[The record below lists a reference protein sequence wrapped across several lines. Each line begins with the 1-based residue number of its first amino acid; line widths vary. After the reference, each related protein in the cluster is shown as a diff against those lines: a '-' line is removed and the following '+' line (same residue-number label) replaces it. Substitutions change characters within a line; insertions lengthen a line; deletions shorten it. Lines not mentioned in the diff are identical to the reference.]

1 MEAIGINEVSRIQEE
16 GPSRIQE
23 KEYRPTDEQALRRY
37 EITLRFLDRG
47 MVVRVGCKEIAF
59 SNSQEGI
66 DALNKYIADPYNEQV
81 RWEQSFN

>member
-1 MEAIGINEVSRIQEE
+1 MEAIGINEPQC
-16 GPSRIQE
+16 IQE
-23 KEYRPTDEQALRRY
+23 KEYRMTDEQALRRY

-47 MVVRVGCKEIAF
+47 MIVRVGCKEIAF

-66 DALNKYIADPYNEQV
+66 DALNKYISDPYNEQV

>member
-1 MEAIGINEVSRIQEE
+1 MEAIGINEPSCIQEE
-16 GPSRIQE
+16 
-23 KEYRPTDEQALRRY
+23 EYRITDEQALRRH

-81 RWEQSFN
+81 RWEKSFN